1 MKVGAED
8 RRKVATACGLAVIA
22 LLLIGHWIFGSQ
34 SSAFAHEAG
43 SVMNP
48 ATPVHPSAK
57 TKTKKH
63 NSDSLDPTLRLSQ
76 LEVTEHEVY
85 QGTGRNIFRSLD
97 EDQPAKTR
105 LESKPLSAPPSTI
118 VVAAAA
124 PPLGLKF
131 FGVATALGSPRKVC
145 LTQDGDVFVGSEGD
159 IIDRRYKILQIS
171 SNTVEIEDLLESK
184 QYTLALQQ

>member
-1 MKVGAED
+1 MKVGAEN
-8 RRKVATACGLAVIA
+8 RRKVATACGLSVIA
-22 LLLIGHWIFGSQ
+22 LLLVGHWIFGSQ

-43 SVMNP
+43 SLMNP
-48 ATPVHPSAK
+48 ATPTHPLAK
-57 TKTKKH
+57 TKTKRH

-85 QGTGRNIFRSLD
+85 EGTGRNIFQSLD
-97 EDQPAKTR
+97 EDQPVKAGPAP
-105 LESKPLSAPPSTI
+105 KPLSTPPSTI

-131 FGVATALGSPRKVC
+131 FGVATASGSPRKVC
-145 LTQDGDVFVGSEGD
+145 LTQDGDVFIGSEGD
-159 IIDRRYKILQIS
+159 IIDRRYKILHITT
-171 SNTVEIEDLLESK
+171 NDVEIEDLLESK